1 MEPFFDNILNWSKY
15 GTIKTFNQVRNKINH
30 EIARMVNKQLDKLVR
45 DISGMSMPATPR
57 KSRQIG
63 NRSRSENR

>member
-1 MEPFFDNILNWSKY
+1 MTPESGKWYLLKHVQETPDA
-15 GTIKTFNQVRNKINH
+15 NKINH